1 MSSPDTTVLELVKA
15 RLETSAQVKAE
26 MARDPATVE
35 LLAEIA
41 ARIVASLR
49 SGGKVLICGNG
60 GSAAD
65 AQHIA
70 AELVGK
76 FYLVRAPLP
85 AVSLTTNTSSI
96 TAVGNDFSFDDIFVK
111 QMRGLGRPGDVAIGI
126 STSGNSENVIRAL
139 DAAREDGLVTVAF
152 TGKKGGRMVERV
164 DLCLRIPS
172 DDTPRI
178 QEGHITAGHI
188 VCELVE
194 AAMFRKE
201 PAEDDD
207 EVTNVKKSPLE
218 PAG

>member
-1 MSSPDTTVLELVKA
+1 MSNENDTTLELVRS
-15 RLETSAQVKAE
+15 RLEESARVKTE
-26 MARDPATVE
+26 MSQDIATVE
-35 LLAEIA
+35 LLAGIA
-41 ARIVASLR
+41 AKIVESLR
-49 SGGKVLICGNG
+49 AGGKVLICGNG

-65 AQHIA
+65 AQHLA

-111 QMRGLGRPGDVAIGI
+111 QMRGLGRRGDVAIGI

-152 TGKKGGRMVERV
+152 TGQTGGRLVDHA
-164 DLCLRIPS
+164 DLCLRVPS

-178 QEGHITAGHI
+178 QEAHITAGHI

-194 AAMFRKE
+194 AAMFAK
-201 PAEDDD
+201 
-207 EVTNVKKSPLE
+207 
-218 PAG
+218 

>member
-1 MSSPDTTVLELVKA
+1 MSSPDTASLEIVKA
-15 RLETSAQVKAE
+15 RLEASAQVKAQ
-26 MARDPATVE
+26 MAQTPATVE

-41 ARIVASLR
+41 RRIVASLR

-65 AQHIA
+65 AQHLA

-111 QMRGLGRPGDVAIGI
+111 QMRGLGRTGDVAIGI

-152 TGKKGGRMVERV
+152 TGQKGGRIGDHA

-194 AAMFRKE
+194 AAMFAKE
-201 PAEDDD
+201 QAEDD
-207 EVTNVKKSPLE
+207 EEITKVKKSPLE
-218 PAG
+218 PAT

>member
-1 MSSPDTTVLELVKA
+1 MSNADNASRELVRA
-15 RLETSAQVKAE
+15 RLEASAKVKTQ
-26 MARDPATVE
+26 MSQDPAIVA
-35 LLAEIA
+35 LLADIA
-41 ARIVASLR
+41 GRIVESLR
-49 SGGKVLICGNG
+49 GGGKVLICGNG

-96 TAVGNDFSFDDIFVK
+96 TAVGNDFSFDDIFEK
-111 QMRGLGRPGDVAIGI
+111 QVRGLGRRGDVAIGI

-139 DAAREDGLVTVAF
+139 DAAREDGLVTVGF
-152 TGKKGGRMVERV
+152 TGAKGGRLVDHA
-164 DLCLRIPS
+164 DLCLRVPS

-178 QEGHITAGHI
+178 QEAHITAGHI

-194 AAMFRKE
+194 AAMFAK
-201 PAEDDD
+201 
-207 EVTNVKKSPLE
+207 
-218 PAG
+218 